1 MGIFDDILGGVGT
14 PQAFGPQE
22 GFAGVL
28 LATAAH
34 DGHLADEEMASMF
47 GTLTRMKLYQ
57 QVPEARFKSM
67 IDRLVGV
74 LKRNGPEELLK
85 QSVAAVPPEL
95 RETCFASATDLILA
109 DGVVEQSEKELMQQ
123 LMISL
128 ELDSNRAKTIVKVMV
143 VKNKG

>member
-1 MGIFDDILGGVGT
+1 MGMFDDILGGVGQQQ
-14 PQAFGPQE
+14 PFGPRE

-57 QVPEARFKSM
+57 QVPDNRFKAM

-74 LKRNGPEELLK
+74 LKRSGPEELLK
-85 QSVAAVPPEL
+85 QSVGVVPPEL
-95 RETCFASATDLILA
+95 RETCFAAAADLILA
-109 DGVVEQSEKELMQQ
+109 DGIVEQSEKDLMQQ

-128 ELDSNRAKTIVKVMV
+128 EIDSNRAKTIVKVMV